1 MSIPWEQIKFDDSG
15 LIPAI
20 IQDAET
26 GKVLMLGYMNREAV
40 EKSLQTG
47 RVHFWSRSRSKLW
60 MKGETSGH
68 IQSIQEAYFD
78 CDKDALL
85 LKVKQT
91 VAACHTGHFS
101 CFHNKIDDHCG
112 IMEEGGTVFQP
123 DEVYQGNVT
132 ILKELYQVV
141 MDRKNNPRE
150 GSYTNYLF
158 EKGLDKILKK
168 VGEESAE
175 VIIASKNRSRGEV
188 IYEVSDLL
196 YHLIVLLADQGITL
210 EEIYGELRKRR

>member
-1 MSIPWEQIKFDDSG
+1 MDLLEQIKFDEKG

-20 IQDAET
+20 VQDAESEE
-26 GKVLMLGYMNREAV
+26 VLMLAYMNKAALQR
-40 EKSLQTG
+40 SLETG
-47 RVHFWSRSRSKLW
+47 KAHYWSRSRQKLW
-60 MKGETSGH
+60 MKGESSGH
-68 IQSIQEAYFD
+68 IQSIQDAYFD

-91 VAACHTGHFS
+91 TAACHTGNYS
-101 CFHNKIDDHCG
+101 CFFNKIGENYD
-112 IMEEGGTVFQP
+112 IIEGDKQVFSP
-123 DEVYQGNVT
+123 EEVYTNNAS

-141 MDRKNNPRE
+141 VDRKENPKE

-175 VIIASKNRSRGEV
+175 VIIASKNRSKEEV
-188 IYEVSDLL
+188 IYEVSDLF
-196 YHLIVLLADQGITL
+196 YHIIVLLVEQGVGL
-210 EEIYGELRKRR
+210 EEIFAELQKRR

>member
-1 MSIPWEQIKFDDSG
+1 MTDLLEQLKFDESG

-20 IQDAET
+20 VQDAQS
-26 GKVLMLGYMNREAV
+26 GQVLMLGYMNRQAV

-47 RVHFWSRSRSKLW
+47 KMHFWSRSRQKLW

-68 IQSIQEAYFD
+68 IQAIQEAWFD

-85 LKVKQT
+85 WKVKQT
-91 VAACHTGHFS
+91 TAACHTGNYS
-101 CFHNKIDDHCG
+101 CFFNRITKEGDIVAENKQ
-112 IMEEGGTVFQP
+112 VFSP
-123 DEVYQGNVT
+123 EEVYASGAA
-132 ILKELYQVV
+132 ILQELYQVV
-141 MDRKNNPRE
+141 ADRRENPKE

-175 VIIASKNRSRGEV
+175 VIIASKNRSKEEV
-188 IYEVSDLL
+188 TYEVSDLM
-196 YHLIVLLADQGITL
+196 YHLMVLLVEQGVEL
-210 EEIYGELRKRR
+210 EDIYNELRKRR

>member
-1 MSIPWEQIKFDDSG
+1 MTDLLEQLKFDESG

-20 IQDAET
+20 VQDAQS
-26 GKVLMLGYMNREAV
+26 GQVLMLGYMNKQAV

-47 RVHFWSRSRSKLW
+47 RMHFWSRSRQKLW

-68 IQSIQEAYFD
+68 IQAIQEAWFD

-85 LKVKQT
+85 WKVKQT
-91 VAACHTGHFS
+91 TAACHTGNYS
-101 CFHNKIDDHCG
+101 CFFNRITKEGDIVAENKR
-112 IMEEGGTVFQP
+112 VFSP
-123 DEVYQGNVT
+123 EEVYASGAA
-132 ILKELYQVV
+132 ILQKLYQVV
-141 MDRKNNPRE
+141 ADRRENPKE

-175 VIIASKNRSRGEV
+175 VIIASKNRSKEEV
-188 IYEVSDLL
+188 TYEVSDLM
-196 YHLIVLLADQGITL
+196 YHLMVLLVEQGVEL
-210 EEIYGELRKRR
+210 EDIYNELRKRR